1 MTSLNQYSAFMLC
14 ALVVSSQ
21 TVSAQTTADAV
32 SRPALEAAN
41 NSVPAGQET
50 SLDKLIEQALVS
62 YPAILSNESLI
73 QAAKYDVN
81 AARLKFFPNV
91 AFSNS
96 FSSLALADQAGSNQ
110 GASNLTITQPLYQG
124 GALEAGQSKA
134 SAKMLVSYQALREVK
149 QDVARRVITN
159 YGEWLKAYTKI
170 LAQQENVQLH
180 EKLVELISSR
190 VKEEVASRA
199 DMNLAISRLLTA
211 KADLTTQLSIE
222 KSALNALSQLVGQP
236 VQRADLLNVRA
247 TAKALPARDQ
257 ILEIARLNSP
267 TIQRMTLE
275 AQVTREE
282 SKEIRAQLS
291 PQIALQAQVQIG
303 SAVLPNAPNYN
314 TLGLTLN
321 YATGNG
327 FSTVAYAKSA
337 GDRANASELQIQ
349 TAHRDLND
357 RLSSE
362 INEYEFSKI
371 KIESLQKSADLAEE
385 ISESYDRQFLVGRK
399 SWLDLMNTVRERAQ
413 NKFTLADVEVS
424 LITTSWK
431 IAVAL
436 GQENVAPDFTEIPL
450 MSMFK

>member
-1 MTSLNQYSAFMLC
+1 MTSLNHYPAFILC
-14 ALVVSSQ
+14 ALLASTQS
-21 TVSAQTTADAV
+21 VSAQSTEDPI
-32 SRPALEAAN
+32 SRPAVEAAN
-41 NSVPAGQET
+41 AAVPARQES

-81 AARLKFFPNV
+81 AARLKFFPNL
-91 AFSNS
+91 ALSNS

-124 GALEAGQSKA
+124 GALEAGQNKA
-134 SAKMLVSYQALREVK
+134 SAKMRVSYQALREVK

-211 KADLTTQLSIE
+211 QADLTTQLSYE

-236 VQRADLLNVRA
+236 IQRADLVNVKTA
-247 TAKALPARDQ
+247 AKALPPREQ

-275 AQVTREE
+275 AQVAREE

-314 TLGLTLN
+314 TVGLTLN

-424 LITTSWK
+424 FITTSWK
-431 IAVAL
+431 ISVAL
-436 GQENVAPDFTEIPL
+436 GQENIAPDFTEIPL
-450 MSMFK
+450 MSMFR

>member
-1 MTSLNQYSAFMLC
+1 M
-14 ALVVSSQ
+14 
-21 TVSAQTTADAV
+21 
-32 SRPALEAAN
+32 
-41 NSVPAGQET
+41 
-50 SLDKLIEQALVS
+50 
-62 YPAILSNESLI
+62 
-73 QAAKYDVN
+73 
-81 AARLKFFPNV
+81 
-91 AFSNS
+91 
-96 FSSLALADQAGSNQ
+96 
-110 GASNLTITQPLYQG
+110 
-124 GALEAGQSKA
+124 
-134 SAKMLVSYQALREVK
+134 
-149 QDVARRVITN
+149 
-159 YGEWLKAYTKI
+159 
-170 LAQQENVQLH
+170 QLH

-399 SWLDLMNTVRERAQ
+399 SWLDLMNMVRERAQ

-436 GQENVAPDFTEIPL
+436 GQENVTPDFTEIPL